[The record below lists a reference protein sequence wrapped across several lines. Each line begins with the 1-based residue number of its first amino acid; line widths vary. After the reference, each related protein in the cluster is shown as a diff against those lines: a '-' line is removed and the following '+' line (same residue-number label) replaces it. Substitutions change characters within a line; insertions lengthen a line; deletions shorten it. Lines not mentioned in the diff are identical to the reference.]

1 MSKEPMKSARPVKPG
16 FSQVSPQKLNI
27 GGPRCIRASFSN
39 ASRYE
44 LAVHSAQSQT
54 DQTHDIQT
62 MKLNKA
68 KEGMRRRRIPI
79 FTVHSAQSQTGQ
91 THDIQTMKLNKAKE
105 GMSRRRI
112 PIYV

>member
-1 MSKEPMKSARPVKPG
+1 MSKEPMKVARPVKPS
-16 FSQVSPQKLNI
+16 FSRVSPQKLNI

-54 DQTHDIQT
+54 
-62 MKLNKA
+62 
-68 KEGMRRRRIPI
+68 
-79 FTVHSAQSQTGQ
+79 GQ
-91 THDIQTMKLNKAKE
+91 THDIQTTKLNKAKE

-112 PIYV
+112 PINV